1 MRELY
6 RGKGNTIR
14 THSVN
19 YCIEELKSLK
29 ERFPSIGVFDI
40 RDETFT
46 IRNIKWIREF
56 CERYKKEIGI
66 RFKCLAEPASMSS
79 ESMSEE
85 KMRLLVDAGLTDII
99 IGIQSGSDRVNF
111 EIFNR
116 FITQEQLLKCARVA
130 NKFSDRLAVMYDLI
144 TTNPYETPE
153 DIMDTIKLL
162 MKIPPPFYL
171 SVNNLIYFEGTPL
184 YKQALKDGYIKS
196 EKDSASTLNY
206 WDRWAHIKLKRKNE
220 YLNLVTNLMRGP
232 ATKTRIGLLP
242 RRFIKLL
249 IRDGMV
255 SFNLKNKFPTYLTG
269 SMISAVDAAREN
281 VAKPI
286 YHSMPVSFKLW
297 YDKVRYHA

>member
-1 MRELY
+1 MIFFQTERGCPQACSFCTNNIMRELY

-130 NKFSDRLAVMYDLI
+130 NKFSDKLAVMYDLI

-196 EKDSASTLNY
+196 EKDS
-206 WDRWAHIKLKRKNE
+206 
-220 YLNLVTNLMRGP
+220 
-232 ATKTRIGLLP
+232 
-242 RRFIKLL
+242 LL